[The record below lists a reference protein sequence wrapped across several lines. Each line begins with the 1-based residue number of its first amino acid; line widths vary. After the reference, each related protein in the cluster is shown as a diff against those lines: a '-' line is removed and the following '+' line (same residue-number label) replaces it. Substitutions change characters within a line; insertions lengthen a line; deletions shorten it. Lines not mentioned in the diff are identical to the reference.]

1 MGLLST
7 ILKADPSQVDNL
19 PIERIVSLCGDGR
32 LGDDTQCLVQL
43 RDYFKQAKTEN
54 LKKHIQR
61 CLQSPFE
68 NNGFVLQ
75 EIVNEFGRRLEYEVK
90 HGLLH
95 GKANAIGFDGLWHDA
110 GKKHDIVVEV
120 KTTDS
125 YAIKIDDI
133 WSYRDAL
140 IKAGQIIGEASLL
153 LVLGREEKNWL
164 EDAILGSG
172 RGKKVRIISAE
183 ALANLVL
190 LKESAPN
197 TLAKIHDLL
206 IPFDVVKLDRIIDI
220 AFSAAEDAKASLKEE
235 QGEDLETQTSPSDSE
250 TRKQVR
256 TPAEVIAKFR
266 DAMVETFAHGH
277 VPLVK
282 KSGVMYWSTDDER
295 KDLRAVFAFSK
306 QYEEKGGG
314 HSYWYAYHDAWDQF
328 ISEGQ
333 KGFYILGCN
342 GRGEAYALPFQWI
355 HAKKGDL
362 YRTEKEDKGYCQ
374 VFLSSTKKGMAL
386 RLKDGG
392 LIPVDEFR
400 FPVPSE
406 EGGSP
411 PAA

>member
-1 MGLLST
+1 
-7 ILKADPSQVDNL
+7 L
-19 PIERIVSLCGDGR
+19 PIERIVSLCGDGK
-32 LGDDTQCLVQL
+32 LGDGTQCLVEL
-43 RDYFKQAKTEN
+43 RDYFKQAKTET

-133 WSYRDAL
+133 WSYCDAL
-140 IKAGQIIGEASLL
+140 IKTGQIIGGVSVL
-153 LVLGREEKNWL
+153 LVLGREEKHWL

-172 RGKKVRIISAE
+172 CGKKVRMISAE

-190 LKESAPN
+190 LKESGPN

-206 IPFDVVKLDRIIDI
+206 IPFDAVKLDRVIDI

-235 QGEDLETQTSPSDSE
+235 QGEEPDTAPSPSDPE
-250 TRKQVR
+250 TRKR
-256 TPAEVIAKFR
+256 TPSVVIAKFR
-266 DAMVETFAHGH
+266 DAMVEVFARDHA
-277 VPLVK
+277 PLVK

-295 KDLRAVFAFSK
+295 KNLRAVFAFSK
-306 QYEEKGGG
+306 QYEEKGGRRY
-314 HSYWYAYHDAWDQF
+314 YWYAYHDAWDQF
-328 ISEGQ
+328 LNEGQ
-333 KGFYILGCN
+333 NGFYILGCI
-342 GRGEAYALPFQWI
+342 GRCEAYALPFHWI

-362 YRTEKEDKGYCQ
+362 YRSENEDKGYCH
-374 VFLSSTKKGMAL
+374 VFLYSTEKGMAL
-386 RLKDGG
+386 WLKDGG

-400 FPVPSE
+400 IPVPWGE
-406 EGGSP
+406 NGNP
-411 PAA
+411 TAA